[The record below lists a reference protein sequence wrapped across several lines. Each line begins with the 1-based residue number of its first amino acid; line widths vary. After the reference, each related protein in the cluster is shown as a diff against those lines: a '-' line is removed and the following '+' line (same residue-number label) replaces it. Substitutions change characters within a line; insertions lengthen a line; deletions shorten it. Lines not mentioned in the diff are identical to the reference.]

1 MSVTLPRIEE
11 SLPANYALLPD
22 ETNRAIAKSINHIL
36 EVSGFP
42 TRIDEDEQF
51 KVVCGFIGQML
62 FLRSSS
68 DVSVF
73 YKSEDKGGPGLAFD
87 AVFPNGQSHMF
98 IVGMSDETQQALD
111 DLRENYYDR
120 IIVQSEVRKDNIRY
134 DKFVDGNKQT
144 FVVYGE
150 HKFLSPTEYVLFQ
163 ESIARG
169 EIVDEQFYYDVNNM
183 HEETC
188 DDCGTVSGYV
198 NTGEVND
205 DGLAIYEPVLMF
217 DVWDFN

>member
-1 MSVTLPRIEE
+1 MSVTLPRIEKH
-11 SLPANYALLPD
+11 LPANYALLPD
-22 ETNRAIAKSINHIL
+22 KTNQAIAKSINHIL
-36 EVSGFP
+36 EFSGFP
-42 TRIDEDEQF
+42 TRINEDEQF
-51 KVVCGFIGQML
+51 KVVCSFIDQML
-62 FLRSSS
+62 FFRSSS
-68 DVSVF
+68 DISVF
-73 YKSEDKGGPGLAFD
+73 YKLEDTGGPGLAFD
-87 AVFPNGQSHMF
+87 ADYPDGQNHMF
-98 IVGMSDETQQALD
+98 IVGMSDETKQALD
-111 DLRENYYDR
+111 DLMKNYYDR

-150 HKFLSPTEYVLFQ
+150 HEFLSLTEYVLFQ

-183 HEETC
+183 HDETC

-217 DVWDFN
+217 DVWDF

>member
-1 MSVTLPRIEE
+1 MSITLPKVEE

-22 ETNRAIAKSINHIL
+22 EANRAIAKSINHIL
-36 EVSGFP
+36 ESSGFS

-51 KVVCGFIGQML
+51 KVVCGFDDQML

-68 DVSVF
+68 NVSVF
-73 YKSEDKGGPGLAFD
+73 YTSEDNGGPGLAFD
-87 AVFPNGQSHMF
+87 AVFPNGQAHMF

-111 DLRENYYDR
+111 DLIENYYDR

-134 DKFVDGNKQT
+134 DKFVEGNKQT
-144 FVVYGE
+144 FVIYGE
-150 HKFLSPTEYVLFQ
+150 HEFLSPTEYVLFQ

-169 EIVDEQFYYDVNNM
+169 EIVDEQFYYDVKNTD
-183 HEETC
+183 EETY

-198 NTGEVND
+198 NTGEFND
-205 DGLAIYEPVLMF
+205 DGIAIYEPVFIF
-217 DVWDFN
+217 DVWDS